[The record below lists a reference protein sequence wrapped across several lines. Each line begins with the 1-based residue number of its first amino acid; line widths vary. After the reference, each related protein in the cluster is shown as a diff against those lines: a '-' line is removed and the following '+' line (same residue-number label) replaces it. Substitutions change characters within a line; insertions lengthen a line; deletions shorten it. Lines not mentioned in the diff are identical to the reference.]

1 MKQNVA
7 GQTIGVQM
15 STVSDGS
22 VFNGAT
28 TVYVTGDDGTQAI
41 GGTSSGVCVSKNN
54 GAHTYEPTAAETNYA
69 HVLFTFIGPG
79 AVAQSLNVYTT
90 FPQSGDSFAD
100 IATMQGDVTSILA
113 DTGELQLDDIPGKIA
128 ALDAVVDTVKDETA
142 LILADTNEL
151 QLDDIPGKIATLD
164 AVVDTVKDE
173 TALIVGDTSNLYA
186 NQGSW
191 LTVTNFATP
200 TNIIAGTMTT
210 VTNLTNAPTAGDLT
224 AVMKASIKTQAD
236 TALSDIHLNQL
247 LAANYDPA
255 SKPGEAT
262 ALLNELVESNA
273 GVSRYTAAS
282 LAQAPSGTGASA
294 DTIANAV
301 WDEAQADHVDANSFG
316 ALATEIA
323 TMQGNV
329 TDILTD
335 TGITKGDAA
344 LILADTNELQLDD
357 IPGKIAA
364 LDIVVDSLTADVAA
378 IPTTPMRGTENAA
391 TATALTTVDNEI
403 AALQGNVTDILA
415 DTNELQT
422 DDIPGKIAALDIV
435 VDTVKAETVLI
446 LEDTNE
452 LQLDDIPG
460 KIATLDA
467 VVDTVKDDTALILVD
482 TGELQVDDIPG
493 KIAALDAVV
502 DTVKDD
508 TALILLDTGELQ
520 VDDIP
525 GKIAALD
532 IIVDTVKAETALILE
547 DTVELQKGIIYGVA
561 QGSPTSETCPTNLTA
576 YGDDQLIGRVLI
588 VTSGVCDGEATD
600 ITDYA
605 LATGLLTFTAL
616 TTNMSAADTFK
627 IV

>member
-128 ALDAVVDTVKDETA
+128 A
-142 LILADTNEL
+142 
-151 QLDDIPGKIATLD
+151 LD

-378 IPTTPMRGTENAA
+378 IPTTAMRGTDNAA
-391 TATALTTVDNEI
+391 TASALTTVDNEI
-403 AALQGNVTDILA
+403 ATLQGNVTSILA
-415 DTNELQT
+415 DTDELQL

-435 VDTVKAETVLI
+435 VDTVKAETALI
-446 LEDTNE
+446 LADTDE
-452 LQLDDIPG
+452 LQL
-460 KIATLDA
+460 
-467 VVDTVKDDTALILVD
+467 
-482 TGELQVDDIPG
+482 
-493 KIAALDAVV
+493 
-502 DTVKDD
+502 
-508 TALILLDTGELQ
+508 
-520 VDDIP
+520 DDIP

-561 QGSPTSETCPTNLTA
+561 QGAPTSTTCPTNLTA
-576 YGDDQLIGRVLI
+576 YANDQLIGRVLI
-588 VTSGVCDGEATD
+588 VTSGACDGEATD